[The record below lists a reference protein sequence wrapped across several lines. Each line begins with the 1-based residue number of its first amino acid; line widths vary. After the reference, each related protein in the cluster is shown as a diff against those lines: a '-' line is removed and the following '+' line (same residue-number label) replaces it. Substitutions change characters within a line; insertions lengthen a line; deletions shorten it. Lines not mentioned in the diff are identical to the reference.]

1 MISKTIGYN
10 LKIAVEAILAN
21 KLRSLL
27 TSLGIIFGVSSVIA
41 MLAVGKGA
49 EQEVL
54 EKMKI
59 LGANNIIINPISR
72 AKLKEAEEKAEE
84 SEDTKEEKN
93 TGGFSQG
100 LTIKDAKAILNFIP
114 EVQAISPEII
124 SEVMAISNGFKLNTK
139 LVGIENEHF
148 KVNMFEIENG
158 AEFSNIQT
166 ENSSSVC
173 IIGAGAALKLFPAEN
188 PIGKKLKAGNE
199 WLEVIGVLKNK
210 NISETNQ
217 QNLGIRNYDIDI
229 YIPINTMLMRFL
241 NREKILKTDLKQGRR
256 QNKEKADNYHQLDRL
271 IVKLKDNSR
280 MNEISDVI
288 SRMLFRR
295 HNSVRD
301 FEIIIPELLLE
312 QEQST
317 KRIFNIVL
325 GAIASISLIIGGI
338 GIMNIMLASVL
349 ERTKEIGIR
358 KAVGAT
364 GSDILLQFLFESV
377 LISLSGGVFGIILGV
392 TAAQIIELSTD
403 ISTIVSPVSV
413 FISFLV
419 SISVGLIFGITP
431 AQRASKQNPIDLLRY
446 E

>member
-1 MISKTIGYN
+1 MNKTIGYN
-10 LKIAVEAILAN
+10 LKIAIEAILAN

-59 LGANNIIINPISR
+59 LGANNLIINPITR
-72 AKLKEAEEKAEE
+72 EKMEEAQENAEE
-84 SEDTKEEKN
+84 SDEAQKQDKSAV
-93 TGGFSQG
+93 GFSPG
-100 LTIKDAKAILNFIP
+100 LSIKDAAAILKYIP
-114 EVQAISPEII
+114 EVESISPEII
-124 SEVMAISNGFKLNTK
+124 NEVLAISKGFKINTK
-139 LVGIENEHF
+139 LVGVSNAHFDVNLFDLQKGTYFNE
-148 KVNMFEIENG
+148 EQLESASG
-158 AEFSNIQT
+158 
-166 ENSSSVC
+166 VC
-173 IIGAGAALKLFPAEN
+173 VIGSGVAVKLFPAEN

-199 WLEVIGVLKNK
+199 WLEVIGILKNK
-210 NISETNQ
+210 NISEANQ
-217 QNLGIRNYDIDI
+217 KNLGIRNYDIDI
-229 YIPINTMLMRFL
+229 YIPVNTMLLRFL
-241 NREKILKTDLKQGRR
+241 NRDKISKGDLRQRR
-256 QNKEKADNYHQLDRL
+256 NTGKVDNYHQLDKL
-271 IVKLKDNSR
+271 IVKLHDNEK
-280 MNEISDVI
+280 MQDVSALI
-288 SRMLFRR
+288 HRMLLRR
-295 HNSVRD
+295 HNQIQD

-364 GSDILLQFLFESV
+364 SLDILLQFLSEAV
-377 LISLSGGVFGIILGV
+377 LISVTGGLFGIILGIS
-392 TAAQIIELSTD
+392 AATVIEISTD
-403 ISTIVSPVSV
+403 IHTIVSPMSV
-413 FISFLV
+413 IISFLV

-431 AQRASKQNPIDLLRY
+431 AQRASKQNPMDLLRY

>member
-1 MISKTIGYN
+1 MTKTIGYN
-10 LKIAVEAILAN
+10 LKIAIDAILAN
-21 KLRSLL
+21 KLRSML

-59 LGANNIIINPISR
+59 LGANNIIINPITR
-72 AKLKEAEEKAEE
+72 TELEEAQE
-84 SEDTKEEKN
+84 SEEETEETKESKN
-93 TGGFSQG
+93 TGGFSLG
-100 LTIKDAKAILNFIP
+100 LTIKDAQSILKFIP

-124 SEVMAISNGFKLNTK
+124 DEVLAISNGFKLNTK

-148 KVNMFEIENG
+148 NVNMFEIEYG
-158 AEFSNIQT
+158 SSFSSVQT
-166 ENSSSVC
+166 ENSGSVC

-199 WLEVIGVLKNK
+199 WLEVVGVLKSK
-210 NISETNQ
+210 NISESNQ

-229 YIPINTMLMRFL
+229 YIPVSTMLLRFM
-241 NREKILKTDLKQGRR
+241 NRERISKSDLNQGRR
-256 QNKEKADNYHQLDRL
+256 NKTKADNYHQLDRL
-271 IVKLKDNSR
+271 VVKLKDNTR
-280 MNEISDVI
+280 MSEVSDLI
-288 SRMLFRR
+288 SRMLLRR

-301 FEIIIPELLLE
+301 FEIVIPELLLE

-364 GSDILLQFLFESV
+364 GSDILLQFLFEAV
-377 LISLSGGVFGIILGV
+377 LISLSGGVFGIVLGI
-392 TAAQIIELSTD
+392 TAAQIIEFTTD
-403 ISTIVSPVSV
+403 ISTIVAPMSV
-413 FISFLV
+413 FISFIV
-419 SISVGLIFGITP
+419 SISVGLLFGIAP